1 VTKLKKGGG
10 GVKLGSM
17 SLLAVRPEYVHVKR
31 RGFRQTLL
39 GGSGE
44 VWMKQLFEV
53 YQPGLT
59 MVPAASDIPLQLP

>member
-1 VTKLKKGGG
+1 
-10 GVKLGSM
+10 M